1 MQVQAGIRDTWT
13 KAASFKFA
21 LDNISFWM
29 FLLLLGLLVP
39 VGSATLDGF
48 GDITDADG
56 TFTRTFLVLAV
67 LSSAAWVLA
76 LLGHAIIVVPK
87 VRQKVAEERHGS
99 HFLKLILAI
108 LLLCIPCMLGIALV
122 PLELYW
128 IWTRLIAPSVEDAP
142 KPADIECAALVWQ
155 IALLVMELQEFAATL
170 LKQRRPESQSPMV
183 AVYHMLGRLKNGLT
197 AHFASGWNWIEAM
210 AFACVLIALVWR
222 QCIFR
227 SRDLIAD
234 HPGVNELL
242 TVGILLS
249 WIRVL
254 RAMEVSSRLGP
265 LLSMVSPLPSSR
277 LPLAPHRC
285 QSLGHRL
292 RRCCIKT
299 SSDSW

>member
-1 MQVQAGIRDTWT
+1 
-13 KAASFKFA
+13 
-21 LDNISFWM
+21 M

-39 VGSATLDGF
+39 VGSATLDRF
-48 GDITDADG
+48 GDINADG
-56 TFTRTFLVLAV
+56 TFLVLAV

-76 LLGHAIIVVPK
+76 LLTYAVINAPK
-87 VRQKVAEERHGS
+87 LTQKVAEERHGS

-108 LLLCIPCMLGIALV
+108 LLLCIPFMLGIALV
-122 PLELYW
+122 PLEFYW

-142 KPADIECAALVWQ
+142 KPADIECTVLVWQ

-170 LKQRRPESQSPMV
+170 SKQRRPESRS
-183 AVYHMLGRLKNGLT
+183 HMIDWLGRLKNGLA

-210 AFACVLIALVWR
+210 AFACTLIALVWR

-227 SRDLIAD
+227 SSDLIVD

-254 RAMEVSSRLGP
+254 RAMEFSSRLGP
-265 LLSMVSPLPSSR
+265 LLSMVSPPPDGLW
-277 LPLAPHRC
+277 HRTAVN
-285 QSLGHRL
+285 H
-292 RRCCIKT
+292 
-299 SSDSW
+299 